1 MQLETL
7 GTNPISEEAPAGKD
21 VRYEPDF
28 EALSAQI
35 AKLGSP
41 TAVSAVEWD
50 TVIDLSSRILET
62 QSKHLQV
69 AAYLN
74 YALIK
79 KHGWDG
85 LSQGVHIFKELLEHF
100 WPTLFPPQKRMK
112 GRVGIVIWW
121 VEKISEYLDGAQGVV
136 WDTEKRSRLMDDLDA
151 IDRFLSDNV
160 DDAPLLLPTIRKI
173 SDLIEEEAPVQT
185 EPEPEPQSQQDPAP
199 EPEPVPQPEPTP
211 RSRPEP
217 GEPAAPTPVAGPVK
231 PARSVTPS
239 PSPSPAARAVPET
252 GADPESLL
260 GQGLDCL
267 GRAANGLRGE
277 NIYNPVPYRLSR
289 ISAWTDI
296 GELPPATGGKT
307 LIEPPD
313 SDIIAGIKSLYD
325 AGSWADLA
333 ESCEDKVRQ
342 FLFWLDLSRYVS
354 ESMEK
359 LGAAQV
365 SRIIDAETRVFVQNL
380 KGIETLAFVDGTP
393 FADNATR
400 EWIRQ
405 ISSQDSGTAKSQAAP
420 GGDETRTEVGQTVD
434 QATALIR
441 ENKLDE
447 ALSLFKA
454 NLGRAGSMREKF
466 LWKTGLL
473 RVLVGSKQTRIA
485 AVYAWDILEI
495 IDRYSL
501 DHWEPQLSVE
511 AMSLALTSLRLEEKD
526 ENDALIQGLIKRVSL
541 LDPVQAL
548 TLV

>member
-7 GTNPISEEAPAGKD
+7 GTSPISEDAPAGKD

-28 EALSAQI
+28 EALSAEI

-41 TAVSAVEWD
+41 TAVSAVDWD
-50 TVIDLSSRILET
+50 IVIDLSSRILET

-74 YALIK
+74 YGLIK
-79 KHGWDG
+79 KSGWDG

-112 GRVGIVIWW
+112 GRVGIVVWW
-121 VEKISEYLDGAQGVV
+121 VEKISAYLDGAQGVV
-136 WDTEKRSRLMDDLDA
+136 WNTEKRSSLMGDLDA
-151 IDRFLSDNV
+151 IDRFLSENV
-160 DDAPLLLPTIRKI
+160 DDAPLLLPMIRKV
-173 SDLIEEEAPVQT
+173 SDLIEEDAPVQ
-185 EPEPEPQSQQDPAP
+185 PEPEPQPDPEPESAPQP
-199 EPEPVPQPEPTP
+199 EPEPG
-211 RSRPEP
+211 SRPEP
-217 GEPAAPTPVAGPVK
+217 EGPAAPAPVDGPVK
-231 PARSVTPS
+231 PVRAVTPPPS
-239 PSPSPAARAVPET
+239 PSPGARAVQET
-252 GADPESLL
+252 ATDPEDLL
-260 GQGLDCL
+260 DQGLDCL
-267 GRAANGLRGE
+267 GRAANGFRGE

-296 GELPPATGGKT
+296 NELPPATGGKT

-313 SDIIAGIKSLYD
+313 SDIIAGIRSLYD

-365 SRIIDAETRVFVQNL
+365 SRTIDAETRVFVQNL
-380 KGIETLAFVDGTP
+380 KGIETLAFADGTP

-405 ISSQDSGTAKSQAAP
+405 ISEGPGTASRQTAP
-420 GGDETRTEVGQTVD
+420 GADETRVDVGQAVD

-454 NLGRAGSMREKF
+454 SLSRAGSTHEKF

-485 AVYAWDILEI
+485 AVYACDILEI

-501 DHWEPQLSVE
+501 DDWEPHLSVE